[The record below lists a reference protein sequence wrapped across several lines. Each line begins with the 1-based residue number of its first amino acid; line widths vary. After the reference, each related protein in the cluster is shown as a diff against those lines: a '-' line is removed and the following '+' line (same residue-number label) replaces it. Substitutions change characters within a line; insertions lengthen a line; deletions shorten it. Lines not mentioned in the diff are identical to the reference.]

1 MKSLQ
6 LGGICSDFQCALC
19 CKNTEMILS
28 HKDIERLVEA
38 GYSKNE
44 FCYVDQEGFHRLRNV
59 DGNCF
64 FLKENKC
71 LVYQLR
77 PQGCRFYPIIF
88 DLDSNK
94 TILDSEC
101 PLIDTISQSIVS
113 RFSSDLKKF
122 INSIIQEKNKR

>member
-19 CKNTEMILS
+19 CKDTEMILS
-28 HKDIERLVEA
+28 KKDIKRIIEA
-38 GYSKNE
+38 GYNE
-44 FCYVDQEGFHRLRNV
+44 KDFCYVDQEGCYKLKNV
-59 DGNCF
+59 EGNCY

-71 LVYQLR
+71 IIYQIR

-88 DLDSNK
+88 DLENNK
-94 TILDSEC
+94 AILDTEC

-113 RFSSDLKKF
+113 RFSSDLRKF
-122 INSIIQEKNKR
+122 INLIIKKKNKK